1 MIQGFPF
8 FVRHIAAQLVVLTV
22 LLATASQA
30 EQTAPSRAPPISV
43 LDGKTFTGE
52 IIPSGKTSGRA
63 EDFVFSGGKFHSK
76 VCLEWGF
83 KPGPYW
89 VRLEKG
95 RVHFMSR
102 LTSADNGVMT
112 YQGTIV
118 DSKMDATVDWIKPRW
133 YWTMKRQFR
142 FQGAENKSPAK
153 AGN

>member
-1 MIQGFPF
+1 MQSLSF
-8 FVRHIAAQLVVLTV
+8 FVCRIAARFVVLTV

-30 EQTAPSRAPPISV
+30 QQTAPSPAPPISV
-43 LDGKTFTGE
+43 LDGKTFTGK

-63 EDFVFSGGKFHSK
+63 EDFVFAGGRFHSK

-95 RVHFMSR
+95 QVHFMSR
-102 LTSADNGVMT
+102 LTSAENGVMT

-118 DSKMDATVDWIKPRW
+118 DSKIDATVDWVRPRW
-133 YWTMKRQFR
+133 YWTMKRDFR
-142 FQGAENKSPAK
+142 FHGQSDASVTSG
-153 AGN
+153 GR